1 MKYIQGAIGLPL
13 IMSIEKYVNIKWYVD
28 AAFAVHKDMR
38 GHTGVF
44 VTLKTRGA
52 YVQSITKQIEH

>member
-1 MKYIQGAIGLPL
+1 MKYIQGAIGIQL

-28 AAFAVHKDMR
+28 AEFAVHKDMR

-52 YVQSITKQIEH
+52 YV